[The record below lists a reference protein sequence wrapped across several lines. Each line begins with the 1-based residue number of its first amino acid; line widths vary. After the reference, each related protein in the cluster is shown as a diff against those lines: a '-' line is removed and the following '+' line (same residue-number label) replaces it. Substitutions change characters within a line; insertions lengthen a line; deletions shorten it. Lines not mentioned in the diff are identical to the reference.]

1 MAPIQSSTVFEDTS
15 FLVSLRG
22 VIASGTGKGIS
33 LAMLLVAALL
43 AVLFA
48 WYALYVC
55 LTPRDA
61 DWFDELDSL
70 KARPGLKTRI
80 WRVLTFPWA
89 HTASTGLDVEASP
102 MLKSKSFEKTSTQ
115 TDWLAYHPA
124 LPYASSPPLL
134 SIPDFPPIAISRPRS
149 LVKHSPVPLRSP
161 HVPIRRSP
169 DAAPAPESDKP
180 SHAHSRTPY
189 TVCCN
194 PATYTEDDLA
204 MARFKLDVAFA
215 DLQARFG
222 PSCGSWRS
230 GALEYEVVPTEPGAE
245 KTVAACGFAIMK
257 GVADP
262 EPAFGGSFGR
272 V

>member
-1 MAPIQSSTVFEDTS
+1 MAPIQSAAVSEDTS

-61 DWFDELDSL
+61 DWFDELDNL

-102 MLKSKSFEKTSTQ
+102 MLKSKSFEKSSTPLFLRGPRAFLSGALRTLLPRRSQTSRVT
-115 TDWLAYHPA
+115 
-124 LPYASSPPLL
+124 
-134 SIPDFPPIAISRPRS
+134 PIAA
-149 LVKHSPVPLRSP
+149 
-161 HVPIRRSP
+161 RRTLS
-169 DAAPAPESDKP
+169 AA
-180 SHAHSRTPY
+180 T
-189 TVCCN
+189 